1 MDSMQA
7 SLDAEAKA
15 RNEAIRL
22 RKKMEGD
29 LNEMEIQLS
38 HANRQAAE
46 SQKLVRQLQAQIKVS
61 LDYYSEVDMLPLY
74 FDFVFTLS
82 LCFEGQKLYHKW
94 GSDLQMMAR
103 NKTFVL
109 TQKLNYY

>member
-1 MDSMQA
+1 MQA

-46 SQKLVRQLQAQIKVS
+46 SQKLVRQLQAQMKVS
-61 LDYYSEVDMLPLY
+61 PVPYSNAALFSLD
-74 FDFVFTLS
+74 TLELLVS
-82 LCFEGQKLYHKW
+82 VCHPP
-94 GSDLQMMAR
+94 
-103 NKTFVL
+103 
-109 TQKLNYY
+109 